1 MSGGRDIDYSAI
13 LTQFPRVSF
22 AFAYGSGVFEQQ
34 QQTSSSSAA
43 APPLVDLIFA
53 VEDADTWH
61 RENILNNADHY
72 AWWLRATPLALG
84 VSQLQQNAVFFNPFV
99 AVGNVVVKYGVVQRD
114 ELLRDLLTWSSVYV
128 AGRLHKPVRIIRS
141 VAADDTQLQAAL
153 QSNLAAALRVALH
166 GAPAGRLADV
176 DLFQRIAALS
186 YTGDV
191 RMRLAENPNK
201 VRNIVLG
208 PGNADRFR
216 RLYEPHIERYVAEQR
231 YGTVRRVDSNSF
243 EVVRP
248 ITDAQRA
255 TYVADLP
262 SELARVGDDKL
273 ARIVA
278 RSSREQTI
286 RNAMASGLF
295 RSVRYLAAKMLKRFR

>member
-1 MSGGRDIDYSAI
+1 MSGRDVDYNAI
-13 LTQFPRVSF
+13 LSHFPQVSF
-22 AFAYGSGVFEQQ
+22 AFAYGSGVFEQRDQ
-34 QQTSSSSAA
+34 QQT
-43 APPLVDLIFA
+43 PPLIDLIFA
-53 VEDADTWH
+53 VDDADTWH
-61 RENILNNADHY
+61 RENVLNNANHY

-99 AVGNVVVKYGVVQRD
+99 SLGNSVVVKYGVVQRD
-114 ELLRDLLTWSSVYV
+114 ELLRDLRDWSALYV
-128 AGRLHKPVRIIRS
+128 AGRLHKPVRIIR
-141 VAADDTQLQAAL
+141 AAAPDDSLLRAAL

-208 PGNADRFR
+208 PGNAERFR
-216 RLYEPHIERYVAEQR
+216 RLYEPHIARYVAEQR
-231 YGTVRRVDSNSF
+231 YGTMRRLDATSF
-243 EVVRP
+243 ELVRP
-248 ITDAQRA
+248 IADAQRA
-255 TYVADLP
+255 AYVHDLP
-262 SELARVGDDKL
+262 RELARVGDDQL